1 MSACI
6 SNPLLDV
13 IIPLLRPFIL
23 FPLSEISN
31 SLTSKA
37 NCSLADI
44 FKHKKIFS
52 NKVKKIIIILFR
64 IYISHKINIY

>member
-23 FPLSEISN
+23 FPLSKISN
-31 SLTSKA
+31 SLTSKV
-37 NCSLADI
+37 NCSLADTL
-44 FKHKKIFS
+44 KHKKIFS
-52 NKVKKIIIILFR
+52 NKVKKIIIILFC